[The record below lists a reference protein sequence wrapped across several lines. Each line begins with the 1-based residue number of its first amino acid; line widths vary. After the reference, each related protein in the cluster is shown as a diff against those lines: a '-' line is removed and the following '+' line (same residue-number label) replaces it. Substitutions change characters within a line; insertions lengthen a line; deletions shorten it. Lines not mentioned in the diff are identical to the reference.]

1 MANAKKG
8 GKGKLAK
15 MTEEEKLLHIEK
27 ISIAAENKRKES
39 EEIALKQLKEK
50 LLQEEKNTKINSL
63 KLQSQW
69 RVIMREAKS
78 SELKK
83 DIEVLN
89 HTFDR
94 IVDQK
99 DSIIKSLL
107 KDIEEAEDQH
117 QTAIKS
123 HLYNLQKLLEFQSVR
138 LLQADEDFAKEF
150 DALND
155 EFKKERTNLIE
166 QHAKEM
172 EEMADILF
180 TMEHDFEEAES
191 DARQEFHSLYDEV
204 KNKNLEEKHAL
215 RIQLEGQV
223 EELWKSF
230 QTALKNYNDQTEERK
245 NAFEALKIKDDRN
258 TQEMDMQMRKIQR
271 IQDRISQ
278 VKAKMASITKEY
290 EEKNRV
296 IKEERESIAH
306 QYHQLKDQMNKFREK
321 QRSELT
327 TLIIQ
332 SNSVIKEL
340 ERKKEKG
347 EKILK
352 LAERCRKL
360 ETEEEKILPFY
371 STSLNVLEE
380 KQVEEFNQEKPSEP
394 LAELF
399 HEYSSLENFWKRY
412 NKVLLDKIALSNEK
426 NALCQENQQ
435 LKSLLKQYLDGISV
449 NDEILTKANP
459 LFIINNKTNVSLAV
473 PVTDT
478 RVQYKRPV
486 TVIEASHIV
495 KNIV

>member
-296 IKEERESIAH
+296 IKE
-306 QYHQLKDQMNKFREK
+306 
-321 QRSELT
+321 
-327 TLIIQ
+327 
-332 SNSVIKEL
+332 
-340 ERKKEKG
+340 G